1 MKIARRKVVVLT
13 LLIII
18 SGALWFLHSLY
29 PNLYLQKIGSTAITL
44 TVLYLVFRFILEQM
58 IVARLKAAKTRYA
71 LRKVFTILYG
81 LIFFAVATA
90 IWLENMQALSVAYGL
105 LGAGMAIAL
114 QDLVKNFAGG
124 IILLL
129 GRIYRVGDRIEADG
143 KYGDVMDIGI
153 LYTTLFELRQW
164 IAGDQPTGR
173 LTVIPNGYVLSGSL
187 HNYTK
192 DHSFVWDEISVP
204 ITYDSDWKEAA
215 KKILGIVD
223 KQTRNTTKQAEDEIK
238 KIEEKYYL
246 SRKIIEP
253 AIFMTLTD
261 NWITFNI
268 RYVTDVRERRVT
280 HSRLTQNILDE
291 IQKSDAIRIGSE
303 TIDITTFPELTIK
316 EKNKTPDA
324 GLK

>member
-1 MKIARRKVVVLT
+1 MKIARRKITVLT

-18 SGALWFLHSLY
+18 SVALWFLHSLY
-29 PNLYLQKIGSTAITL
+29 PNQYLQKTGSIAITL

-71 LRKVFTILYG
+71 LRKIFTILHG
-81 LIFFAVATA
+81 LIFFAVAAA

-105 LGAGMAIAL
+105 LAAGIAIAL
-114 QDLVKNFAGG
+114 QDLIKNFAGG

-129 GRIYRVGDRIEADG
+129 GRIYRVGDRIESDG

-173 LTVIPNGYVLSGSL
+173 LTMIPNGYVLSGSL

-223 KQTRNTTKQAEDEIK
+223 KQTRNTTEQAENEIK

-246 SRKIIEP
+246 SRKTIEP

-303 TIDITTFPELTIK
+303 TIDITTFPELTIRKK
-316 EKNKTPDA
+316 E
-324 GLK
+324 

>member
-1 MKIARRKVVVLT
+1 MKITRRKVVVLT

-29 PNLYLQKIGSTAITL
+29 PNLYLQKTGSTAITL

-105 LGAGMAIAL
+105 LAAGIAIAL
-114 QDLVKNFAGG
+114 QDLIKNFAGG

-129 GRIYRVGDRIEADG
+129 GRIYRVGDRIEVDG

-173 LTVIPNGYVLSGSL
+173 LTTIPNGYLLSGSL

-204 ITYDSDWKEAA
+204 ITYDSDWKQAA
-215 KKILGIVD
+215 KKIIGIVD
-223 KQTRNTTKQAEDEIK
+223 KQTRNATEQAENEIK

-291 IQKSDAIRIGSE
+291 IQKSDTIRIGSG
-303 TIDITTFPELTIK
+303 TIDITTFPELTIRKK
-316 EKNKTPDA
+316 E
-324 GLK
+324 